1 MNKIKSLFAVEYPLK
16 KIDYIIFAVMAI
28 CCFVAFQGFNIGG
41 LITCVVYLACGV
53 VVYKI
58 ASELGMGSSKSGLCA
73 FAALTM
79 PIGFYCQFIFGGS
92 MSFLLFPILLGFYYW
107 LKDNDKM
114 FLLFFAAAFL
124 FGGQAFLIFITLLL
138 LKRKEFSR
146 IAVNV
151 VLFLVP
157 ALVKVFVRIGM
168 DAAYREEL
176 LDFTKLEING
186 STIMLGTLSVNLT
199 IVVAILVMI
208 YAYMKTTKDADEQAK
223 WSLYLIGLQMFA
235 MFGLGGWEP
244 QSLIIM
250 VPFFTLGAFVHKDTK
265 IFMALDILLM
275 LFFVLFAVNA
285 FPGVADETLLVN
297 GILGEKLDNGII
309 NKIQIKDLLILE
321 DTAMALSFFT
331 VLVLVIA
338 VFKHPKDSA
347 EVMDA
352 EVAKGT
358 MGFIRG
364 RFLGGI
370 AIFLAPAALCLLA
383 ATRAPYVTMYTPK
396 AYDNVGYMITDR
408 QQSEVFI
415 STRGELESVEFCI
428 GTYNRDNDVDITVR
442 IADASTGDILFEEV
456 INVLEYGNYDWVYV
470 DTNELKLT
478 PGGTY
483 RLDIVCLNEAVDA
496 TNSITLFRTEDL
508 AGQTHGYAYIDGQ
521 RQEYH
526 LCVKIIEDNLS
537 S

>member
-1 MNKIKSLFAVEYPLK
+1 MNNLK
-16 KIDYIIFAVMAI
+16 KIDYIIFAVVAVF
-28 CCFVAFQGFNIGG
+28 CFVLFGSFGIMGFVNG
-41 LITCVVYLACGV
+41 VAYLACGV
-53 VVYKI
+53 AVYMI
-58 ASELGMGSSKSGLCA
+58 AEELGMGTAKSKLCA
-73 FAALTM
+73 YAAVTM
-79 PIGFYCQFIFGGS
+79 PIGVYCQFIFGGS
-92 MSFLLFPILLGFYYW
+92 MTVMLLLMLLGFYYW

-114 FLLFFAAAFL
+114 FLALFAAAFL
-124 FGGQAFLIFITLLL
+124 LGGEAFLVFATLLV
-138 LKRKEFSR
+138 LKHKDFGR

-151 VLFLVP
+151 LLFLVP
-157 ALVKVFVRIGM
+157 GALQMAIRAGV
-168 DAAYREEL
+168 DATYRETL
-176 LDFTKLEING
+176 LDFTALEIKG
-186 STIMLGTLSVNLT
+186 SSILLGSLSVNLT
-199 IVVAILVMI
+199 VIVAVLVII
-208 YAYMKTTKDADEQAK
+208 YAYMKELQDADSAAR

-235 MFGLGGWEP
+235 IFGLGGFEP
-244 QSLIIM
+244 GSLVIA
-250 VPFFTLGAFVHKDTK
+250 VPFFTISAFMHRDTK
-265 IFMALDILLM
+265 IFMALDLLLM

-285 FPGVADETLLVN
+285 FPGVADETLFVS
-297 GILGEKLDNGII
+297 GILGGKLAGGVI
-309 NKIQIKDLLILE
+309 NKVQIKDLLILK
-321 DTAMALSFFT
+321 DTALSLSFFT

-347 EVMDA
+347 ADRSEI
-352 EVAKGT
+352 AKGT
-358 MGFIRG
+358 MGFVRL

-370 AIFLAPAALCLLA
+370 AIFLAPAALCLVA

-442 IADASTGDILFEEV
+442 IADASTGDILFEKV
-456 INVLEYGNYDWVYV
+456 VNMLGYGNYDWVYV
-470 DTNELKLT
+470 DTDELKLT

-483 RLDIVCLNEAVDA
+483 RLDVVCLEDEVDA
-496 TNSITLFRTEDL
+496 NNSITLFRTEDL

-537 S
+537 Y